1 MSWAAS
7 IVVSLVMGIFAGEFQ
22 APGTGQSR
30 GTIAGTVV
38 TDDATAAP
46 VRRAIVT
53 VSGDPLPEDRST
65 VTDDEGRFAFAGLPA
80 GRFTVTASR
89 PTFLT
94 RAHGARYS
102 GRPGVPIALV
112 VGQTV
117 TGITIRLMRGAVI
130 AGALRQPTGEP
141 APGIRVSV
149 LRVEPDAGREPVG
162 ASPAVSVETDDR
174 GSYRVFGLLPG
185 EYIVVAQPLS
195 LAAERPSSA
204 EIDRELARLA
214 KGTAPPRVT
223 TGIAPVPLDSPRD
236 RDTRPFKLTPIFYP
250 GTSVAESAQRVTLS
264 PGQERAGVDFAID
277 FVPTFQV
284 EGVVASTDGRVPAS
298 AQLELRGLGP
308 RESVASS
315 TLMGSIDSQR
325 RFVFHG
331 VPRGRYVLTGRA
343 ASDAAGQ
350 VSPRTAPLT
359 SDLWAMHEL
368 TVAADVHGIVLTFG
382 PPPVVAGRLVFEGGS
397 PPASFRNMR
406 IVLDPQ
412 DRVTR
417 ELAGVRSYSLVA
429 ADGTFDVRGIP
440 LGRYLMR
447 VSLPTDLGRVWWPA
461 SAVLK
466 GRELLD
472 LPMQIEEGADLRGI
486 IVTLSDRLA
495 ELAGSLTTADG
506 RAAEGY
512 GIVVLPAERVYRF
525 PGSRRVQ
532 FARAG
537 SDGSFVI
544 RGLPAGDY
552 LVAAVTDVDAS
563 DLADAKFLDEI
574 SPAAVKVAIAAGQ
587 RTTQELRIK

>member
-1 MSWAAS
+1 MSWTAS
-7 IVVSLVMGIFAGEFQ
+7 IVVSLVMGIIVGEFR
-22 APGTGQSR
+22 ASGAGQSS

-38 TDDATAAP
+38 IDDGIAAP

-53 VSGDPLPEDRST
+53 ISGDSLPEDRST

-80 GRFTVTASR
+80 GRFTVSASR
-89 PTFLT
+89 PAFLT
-94 RAHGARYS
+94 RAHGARHS
-102 GRPGVPIALV
+102 GRLGVPIPVAA
-112 VGQTV
+112 GQTV
-117 TGITIRLMRGAVI
+117 TGIKISLMRGAVI
-130 AGALRQPTGEP
+130 AGTLRQPTGEP
-141 APGIRVSV
+141 AVGIRVSV
-149 LRVEPDAGREPVG
+149 LRVEPDHRGESVG
-162 ASPAVSVETDDR
+162 ASPAVSVDTDDR
-174 GSYRVFGLLPG
+174 GSYRLFGLPPG
-185 EYIVVAQPLS
+185 QYIVVAQPSS
-195 LAAERPSSA
+195 LAAQRPSSD
-204 EIDRELARLA
+204 EIDRELQRLA
-214 KGTAPPRVT
+214 QRTPPARGT
-223 TGIAPVPLDSPRD
+223 TGFSPVPADSRD
-236 RDTRPFKLTPIFYP
+236 RDARPFRLTPIFYP
-250 GTSVAESAQRVTLS
+250 GTPVAASAQRITLS

-284 EGVVASTDGRVPAS
+284 EGIVASADGRVPAS
-298 AQLELRGLGP
+298 VQVQLRGLGP
-308 RESVASS
+308 RDSVASP
-315 TLMGSIDSQR
+315 TVIGSVDSQG
-325 RFVFHG
+325 RFAFHS
-331 VPRGRYVLTGRA
+331 VPPGRHVLTGRA
-343 ASDAAGQ
+343 ASDAPGQ
-350 VSPRTAPLT
+350 PSLRAAPL
-359 SDLWAMHEL
+359 SFDLWAMLEL
-368 TVAADVHGIVLTFG
+368 TVAADVRGVVLTFG

-429 ADGTFDVRGIP
+429 ADGTFDARGIP
-440 LGRYLMR
+440 PGRYLMR
-447 VSLPTDLGRVWWPA
+447 VLLPTDLGRVWWPA
-461 SAVLK
+461 SAALK

-472 LPMQIEEGADLRGI
+472 LPIQIEEGADLRGI
-486 IVTLSDRLA
+486 IVTVSDRPA

-512 GIVVLPAERVYRF
+512 GIVVLPAERMYRF

-563 DLADAKFLDEI
+563 DLADARFLDEI
-574 SPAAVKVAIAAGQ
+574 ALAAAKIAIAAGK